1 MRDPGFMAVAMA
13 RLLCEVAAVQCK
25 SIKPVPQLEP
35 CTKRPMKT
43 CAVRAD
49 EIAAIEPSLK
59 LT

>member
-1 MRDPGFMAVAMA
+1 MAVAMA